1 MKKNS
6 APFWKRFYHPKPPT
20 QINQS
25 SLGMS
30 MIELLVGTV
39 IAFIIITPLMAFVV
53 NTLNDDQR
61 EEAKAVTDKEI
72 QSALEFIT
80 EDLSEALYIYD
91 KAGIQAIATN
101 QLIPAASA
109 TQIPIL
115 VFWKRQVVRN
125 EIPIGNPLPDCE
137 TNPEK
142 CDDTF
147 ILSLVAY
154 YLRTDP
160 DPIWCPNNTDDENC
174 PARITRFQ
182 LKGGGRTIA
191 TLPHPRPDTGF
202 PTSVDLRNPN
212 TITPSAAIDN
222 PQYVLVNFID
232 RTTIANDAPGLV
244 AAQCT
249 TALNNSPTAAF
260 TVVVNPVDPD
270 SYTSFS
276 ACVDSPNNI
285 AQITIR
291 GNALRR
297 FQENATY
304 SSGSAYFPSSSIL
317 VKGIGTVG
325 K

>member
-1 MKKNS
+1 MQKNFS
-6 APFWKRFYHPKPPT
+6 PFWKRFYHPKPPT

-101 QLIPAASA
+101 QLIPAKSA

-125 EIPIGNPLPDCE
+125 ILPIG
-137 TNPEK
+137 
-142 CDDTF
+142 DDTF

-154 YLRTDP
+154 YLRTDA
-160 DPIWCPNNTDDENC
+160 DPIWCPNKTNDANC

-182 LKGGGRTIA
+182 LQGGGRTIA
-191 TLPHPRPDTGF
+191 GVPFPLPDPGF

-212 TITPSAAIDN
+212 TITPSAAINN
-222 PQYVLVNFID
+222 PQNVLINFID
-232 RTTIANDAPGLV
+232 RTTIADGAPGLV

-325 K
+325 N

>member
-1 MKKNS
+1 MKKNFS
-6 APFWKRFYHPKPPT
+6 PFWKRFYHPKPPT

-101 QLIPAASA
+101 QLIPAKSA

-125 EIPIGNPLPDCE
+125 ILPIG
-137 TNPEK
+137 
-142 CDDTF
+142 DDTF

-154 YLRTDP
+154 YLRTDA
-160 DPIWCPNNTDDENC
+160 DPIWCPNNTDDEKC

-191 TLPHPRPDTGF
+191 GVPFPLPDPGF

-212 TITPSAAIDN
+212 TITPSAAINN
-222 PQYVLVNFID
+222 PQNVLINFID
-232 RTTIANDAPGLV
+232 RTTIADGAPGLV

-325 K
+325 N

>member
-1 MKKNS
+1 MKKNFS
-6 APFWKRFYHPKPPT
+6 PFWKRFYHPKPPT

-91 KAGIQAIATN
+91 QTGIQAIATN
-101 QLIPAASA
+101 QLIPAKSA

-125 EIPIGNPLPDCE
+125 ILPIG
-137 TNPEK
+137 
-142 CDDTF
+142 DDTF

-154 YLRTDP
+154 YLRTDA
-160 DPIWCPNNTDDENC
+160 DPIWCPNNTDDEKC

-191 TLPHPRPDTGF
+191 GVPFPRPDTGF
-202 PTSVDLRNPN
+202 PTSVDLRNPDD
-212 TITPSAAIDN
+212 ITPSAAIDTR
-222 PQYVLVNFID
+222 QYVLINFID
-232 RTTIANDAPGLV
+232 RTTIADGAPPLV

-260 TVVVNPVDPD
+260 TVVVNPVDPATATY
-270 SYTSFS
+270 SSFS
-276 ACVDSPNNI
+276 ACVDSTNNI

-297 FQENATY
+297 FQENTKY

-325 K
+325 N

>member
-1 MKKNS
+1 MKKNFS
-6 APFWKRFYHPKPPT
+6 PFWKRFYHPKPPT

-101 QLIPAASA
+101 QLIPAKSA

-125 EIPIGNPLPDCE
+125 ILPIG
-137 TNPEK
+137 
-142 CDDTF
+142 DDTF

-154 YLRTDP
+154 YLRTDA
-160 DPIWCPNNTDDENC
+160 DPIWCPNNTDDEKC

-191 TLPHPRPDTGF
+191 GVPFPLPDPGF

-212 TITPSAAIDN
+212 TITPSAAINN
-222 PQYVLVNFID
+222 PQNVLINFID
-232 RTTIANDAPGLV
+232 RTTIADGAPGLV

-270 SYTSFS
+270 SYNSSFS

-297 FQENATY
+297 FQENTKY

-325 K
+325 N

>member
-1 MKKNS
+1 MKKNFS
-6 APFWKRFYHPKPPT
+6 PFWKRFYHPKPPT

-101 QLIPAASA
+101 QLIPAKSA

-125 EIPIGNPLPDCE
+125 ILPIG
-137 TNPEK
+137 
-142 CDDTF
+142 DDTF

-154 YLRTDP
+154 YLRTDA
-160 DPIWCPNNTDDENC
+160 DPIWCPNNTDDEKC

-191 TLPHPRPDTGF
+191 GVPFPRPDTGF
-202 PTSVDLRNPN
+202 PTSVDLRNPDD
-212 TITPSAAIDN
+212 ITPSAAIDTR
-222 PQYVLVNFID
+222 QYVLINFID
-232 RTTIANDAPGLV
+232 RTTIADGAPPLV

-260 TVVVNPVDPD
+260 TVVVNPVDPATATY
-270 SYTSFS
+270 SSFS
-276 ACVDSPNNI
+276 ACVDSTNNI

-297 FQENATY
+297 FQENTKY

-325 K
+325 N

>member
-1 MKKNS
+1 
-6 APFWKRFYHPKPPT
+6 
-20 QINQS
+20 
-25 SLGMS
+25 

-91 KAGIQAIATN
+91 QAGIQAIATN

-115 VFWKRQVVRN
+115 VFWKRQVARN
-125 EIPIGNPLPDCE
+125 IIPIGVANCDNPK
-137 TNPEK
+137 K

-160 DPIWCPNNTDDENC
+160 NPIWCPNNTDNNKC

-182 LKGGGRTIA
+182 LNGGGRTIA
-191 TLPHPRPDTGF
+191 GVPFPRPNDGF

-212 TITPSAAIDN
+212 AITASAAIDDTQQN
-222 PQYVLVNFID
+222 VLVNFID
-232 RTTIANDAPGLV
+232 RTTIADDAPALD
-244 AAQCT
+244 ADQCT
-249 TALNNSPTAAF
+249 TALNNSSTARF
-260 TVVVNPVDPD
+260 TVDPATATY
-270 SYTSFS
+270 SSFS

-325 K
+325 N

>member
-91 KAGIQAIATN
+91 QAGIQAIATN

-115 VFWKRQVVRN
+115 VFWKRQVARN
-125 EIPIGNPLPDCE
+125 IIPIGVANCD
-137 TNPEK
+137 NPEK

-160 DPIWCPNNTDDENC
+160 NPIWCPNNTDNNKC

-182 LKGGGRTIA
+182 LNGGGRTIA
-191 TLPHPRPDTGF
+191 GVPFPRPNDGF

-212 TITPSAAIDN
+212 AITASAAIDDTQQN
-222 PQYVLVNFID
+222 VLVNFID
-232 RTTIANDAPGLV
+232 RTTIADDAPALD
-244 AAQCT
+244 ADQCT
-249 TALNNSPTAAF
+249 TALNNSSTARF
-260 TVVVNPVDPD
+260 TVDPATATY
-270 SYTSFS
+270 SSFS

-325 K
+325 N

>member
-1 MKKNS
+1 MKKNFS
-6 APFWKRFYHPKPPT
+6 PFWKRFYHPKPPT

-101 QLIPAASA
+101 QLIPAKSA

-125 EIPIGNPLPDCE
+125 ILPIG
-137 TNPEK
+137 
-142 CDDTF
+142 DDTF

-154 YLRTDP
+154 YLRTDA
-160 DPIWCPNNTDDENC
+160 DPIWCPNKTNDANC

-191 TLPHPRPDTGF
+191 GVPFPLPDPGF

-212 TITPSAAIDN
+212 TITPSAAINN
-222 PQYVLVNFID
+222 PQNVLINFID
-232 RTTIANDAPGLV
+232 RTTIADGAPGLV

-325 K
+325 N

>member
-91 KAGIQAIATN
+91 QAGIQAIATN

-115 VFWKRQVVRN
+115 VFWKRQVARN
-125 EIPIGNPLPDCE
+125 IIPIGVANCD
-137 TNPEK
+137 NPEK

-160 DPIWCPNNTDDENC
+160 NPIWCPNNTDNNKC

-182 LKGGGRTIA
+182 LNGGGRTIA
-191 TLPHPRPDTGF
+191 GVPFPRPNDGF

-249 TALNNSPTAAF
+249 TALNNSTTALF
-260 TVVVNPVDPD
+260 TVDPLTATY
-270 SYTSFS
+270 SSFS
-276 ACVDSPNNI
+276 ACVDSTNNI

-325 K
+325 N

>member
-1 MKKNS
+1 
-6 APFWKRFYHPKPPT
+6 
-20 QINQS
+20 
-25 SLGMS
+25 
-30 MIELLVGTV
+30 
-39 IAFIIITPLMAFVV
+39 MAFVV

-115 VFWKRQVVRN
+115 VFWKRQVARN
-125 EIPIGNPLPDCE
+125 IIPIGVANCD
-137 TNPEK
+137 NPEK

-160 DPIWCPNNTDDENC
+160 NPIWCPNNTDNNKC

-182 LKGGGRTIA
+182 LNGGGRTIA
-191 TLPHPRPDTGF
+191 GVPFPLPDPGF

-212 TITPSAAIDN
+212 TITPSAAINN
-222 PQYVLVNFID
+222 PQNVLINFID
-232 RTTIANDAPGLV
+232 RTTIADGAPGLV

-325 K
+325 N

>member
-1 MKKNS
+1 MKKNFS
-6 APFWKRFYHPKPPT
+6 PFWKRFYHPKPPT

-101 QLIPAASA
+101 QLIPAKSA

-125 EIPIGNPLPDCE
+125 ILPIG
-137 TNPEK
+137 
-142 CDDTF
+142 DDTF

-154 YLRTDP
+154 YLRTDA
-160 DPIWCPNNTDDENC
+160 DPIWCPNNTDNNKC

-182 LKGGGRTIA
+182 LNGGGRTIA
-191 TLPHPRPDTGF
+191 GVTFPRPNDGF
-202 PTSVDLRNPN
+202 PTSVDLRNPD
-212 TITPSAAIDN
+212 TITPSAAINN
-222 PQYVLVNFID
+222 PQYVLINFID
-232 RTTIANDAPGLV
+232 RTTIANGAPALV

-260 TVVVNPVDPD
+260 TVVVDPVDPD
-270 SYTSFS
+270 SYNSSFS

-297 FQENATY
+297 FQENTKY

>member
-1 MKKNS
+1 MKKNF

-101 QLIPAASA
+101 QLIPAKSA

-125 EIPIGNPLPDCE
+125 ILPIG
-137 TNPEK
+137 
-142 CDDTF
+142 DDTF

-154 YLRTDP
+154 YLRTDA
-160 DPIWCPNNTDDENC
+160 DPIWCPNNTDDEKC

-191 TLPHPRPDTGF
+191 GVPFPLPDPGF

-212 TITPSAAIDN
+212 TITPSAAINN
-222 PQYVLVNFID
+222 PQNVLINFID
-232 RTTIANDAPGLV
+232 RTTIADGAPGLV

-325 K
+325 N

>member
-1 MKKNS
+1 MQKNFS
-6 APFWKRFYHPKPPT
+6 PFWKRFYHPKPPT

-101 QLIPAASA
+101 QLIPAKSA

-125 EIPIGNPLPDCE
+125 ILPIG
-137 TNPEK
+137 
-142 CDDTF
+142 DDTF

-154 YLRTDP
+154 YLRTDA
-160 DPIWCPNNTDDENC
+160 DPIWCPNNTDDEKC

-191 TLPHPRPDTGF
+191 GVPFPLPDPGF

-212 TITPSAAIDN
+212 TITPSAAINN
-222 PQYVLVNFID
+222 PQNVLINFID
-232 RTTIANDAPGLV
+232 RTTIADGAPGLV

-325 K
+325 N

>member
-1 MKKNS
+1 MKKNFS
-6 APFWKRFYHPKPPT
+6 PFWKRFYHPKPPT

-101 QLIPAASA
+101 QLIPAKSA

-125 EIPIGNPLPDCE
+125 ILPIG
-137 TNPEK
+137 
-142 CDDTF
+142 DDTF

-154 YLRTDP
+154 YLRTDA
-160 DPIWCPNNTDDENC
+160 DPIWCPNNTDDEKC

-182 LKGGGRTIA
+182 LNGGGRTIA
-191 TLPHPRPDTGF
+191 GVPFPRPNDGF

-212 TITPSAAIDN
+212 TITPSAAINN
-222 PQYVLVNFID
+222 PQNVLINFID
-232 RTTIANDAPGLV
+232 RTTIADGAPGLV

-297 FQENATY
+297 FQENTKY

-325 K
+325 N

>member
-91 KAGIQAIATN
+91 QAGIQAIATN
-101 QLIPAASA
+101 QLIPAASD

-125 EIPIGNPLPDCE
+125 ILPIG
-137 TNPEK
+137 
-142 CDDTF
+142 DDTF

-154 YLRTDP
+154 YLRTDA
-160 DPIWCPNNTDDENC
+160 DPIWCPNNTDDEKC

-182 LKGGGRTIA
+182 LNGGGRTIA
-191 TLPHPRPDTGF
+191 GVPFPRPNDGF

-212 TITPSAAIDN
+212 TITPSAAINN
-222 PQYVLVNFID
+222 PQNVLINFID
-232 RTTIANDAPGLV
+232 RTTIADGAPGLV

-249 TALNNSPTAAF
+249 TALNNSSTARF
-260 TVVVNPVDPD
+260 TVDPATATY
-270 SYTSFS
+270 SSFS

-325 K
+325 N

>member
-1 MKKNS
+1 
-6 APFWKRFYHPKPPT
+6 
-20 QINQS
+20 
-25 SLGMS
+25 

-115 VFWKRQVVRN
+115 VFWKRQVARN
-125 EIPIGNPLPDCE
+125 IIPIGVANCD
-137 TNPEK
+137 NPEK

-160 DPIWCPNNTDDENC
+160 NPIWCPNNTDNNKC

-182 LKGGGRTIA
+182 LNGGGRTIA
-191 TLPHPRPDTGF
+191 GVPFPRPNDGF

-212 TITPSAAIDN
+212 TITPSAAIDTR
-222 PQYVLVNFID
+222 QDVLINFID
-232 RTTIANDAPGLV
+232 RTTIADGAPGLV

-249 TALNNSPTAAF
+249 TALNNSSTARF
-260 TVVVNPVDPD
+260 TVDPATATY
-270 SYTSFS
+270 SSFS

-297 FQENATY
+297 FQENTKY

>member
-1 MKKNS
+1 MQKNFS
-6 APFWKRFYHPKPPT
+6 PFWKRFYHPKPPT

-101 QLIPAASA
+101 QLIPAKSA

-125 EIPIGNPLPDCE
+125 ILPIG
-137 TNPEK
+137 
-142 CDDTF
+142 DDTF

-154 YLRTDP
+154 YLRTDA
-160 DPIWCPNNTDDENC
+160 DPIWCPNNTDDEKC

-191 TLPHPRPDTGF
+191 GVPFPRPDTGF

-212 TITPSAAIDN
+212 TITPSAAIIN
-222 PQYVLVNFID
+222 TQNVLVNFID
-232 RTTIANDAPGLV
+232 QTTIAKGAPPLV

-260 TVVVNPVDPD
+260 TVVVNPVDPATATY
-270 SYTSFS
+270 SSFS
-276 ACVDSPNNI
+276 ACVDSTNNI

-297 FQENATY
+297 FQENTKY

-317 VKGIGTVG
+317 VKGLGTVG
-325 K
+325 N

>member
-1 MKKNS
+1 MKKNFS
-6 APFWKRFYHPKPPT
+6 PFWKRFYHPKPPT

-91 KAGIQAIATN
+91 KDGIEDIATN
-101 QLIPAASA
+101 QLIPAASD

-160 DPIWCPNNTDDENC
+160 DPIWCPNNTDDEKC

-191 TLPHPRPDTGF
+191 GVPFPLPDPGF
-202 PTSVDLRNPN
+202 PTSVDLRN
-212 TITPSAAIDN
+212 
-222 PQYVLVNFID
+222 
-232 RTTIANDAPGLV
+232 
-244 AAQCT
+244 
-249 TALNNSPTAAF
+249 
-260 TVVVNPVDPD
+260 
-270 SYTSFS
+270 
-276 ACVDSPNNI
+276 
-285 AQITIR
+285 
-291 GNALRR
+291 NASR
-297 FQENATY
+297 
-304 SSGSAYFPSSSIL
+304 
-317 VKGIGTVG
+317 VH
-325 K
+325 

>member
-1 MKKNS
+1 MKKNFS
-6 APFWKRFYHPKPPT
+6 PFWKRFYHPKPPT

-91 KAGIQAIATN
+91 QAGIQAIATN

-115 VFWKRQVVRN
+115 VFWKRQVARN
-125 EIPIGNPLPDCE
+125 IIPIGVANCD
-137 TNPEK
+137 NPEK

-160 DPIWCPNNTDDENC
+160 NPIWCPNNTDNKKC

-182 LKGGGRTIA
+182 LNGGGRTIA
-191 TLPHPRPDTGF
+191 GVPFPRPNDGF

-212 TITPSAAIDN
+212 AITASAAIDDTQQN
-222 PQYVLVNFID
+222 VLVNFID
-232 RTTIANDAPGLV
+232 RTTIADDAPALD
-244 AAQCT
+244 ADQCT
-249 TALNNSPTAAF
+249 TALNNSSTARF
-260 TVVVNPVDPD
+260 TVDPATATY
-270 SYTSFS
+270 SSFS

-325 K
+325 N

>member
-115 VFWKRQVVRN
+115 VFWKRQVARN
-125 EIPIGNPLPDCE
+125 IIPIGVANCD
-137 TNPEK
+137 NPEK

-160 DPIWCPNNTDDENC
+160 NPIWCPNNTDNKKC

-182 LKGGGRTIA
+182 LNGGGRTIA
-191 TLPHPRPDTGF
+191 GVPFPRPNVGF

-212 TITPSAAIDN
+212 AITASAAIDDTQQN
-222 PQYVLVNFID
+222 VLVNFID
-232 RTTIANDAPGLV
+232 RTTIADDAPALD
-244 AAQCT
+244 ADQCT
-249 TALNNSPTAAF
+249 TALNNSSTARF
-260 TVVVNPVDPD
+260 TVDPATATY
-270 SYTSFS
+270 SSFS

-325 K
+325 N

>member
-91 KAGIQAIATN
+91 QAGIQAIATN

-115 VFWKRQVVRN
+115 VFWKRQVARN
-125 EIPIGNPLPDCE
+125 IIPIGVANCD
-137 TNPEK
+137 NPEK

-160 DPIWCPNNTDDENC
+160 NPIWCPNNTDNKKC

-182 LKGGGRTIA
+182 LNGGGRTIA
-191 TLPHPRPDTGF
+191 GVPFPRPNDGF

-212 TITPSAAIDN
+212 AITASAAIDDTQQN
-222 PQYVLVNFID
+222 VLVNFID
-232 RTTIANDAPGLV
+232 RTTIADDAPALD
-244 AAQCT
+244 ADQCT
-249 TALNNSPTAAF
+249 TALNNSSTARF
-260 TVVVNPVDPD
+260 TVDPATATY
-270 SYTSFS
+270 SSFS

-325 K
+325 N

>member
-1 MKKNS
+1 
-6 APFWKRFYHPKPPT
+6 
-20 QINQS
+20 
-25 SLGMS
+25 
-30 MIELLVGTV
+30 
-39 IAFIIITPLMAFVV
+39 
-53 NTLNDDQR
+53 
-61 EEAKAVTDKEI
+61 
-72 QSALEFIT
+72 
-80 EDLSEALYIYD
+80 
-91 KAGIQAIATN
+91 
-101 QLIPAASA
+101 
-109 TQIPIL
+109 
-115 VFWKRQVVRN
+115 
-125 EIPIGNPLPDCE
+125 
-137 TNPEK
+137 
-142 CDDTF
+142 
-147 ILSLVAY
+147 LSLVAY
-154 YLRTDP
+154 YLRTDA
-160 DPIWCPNNTDDENC
+160 DPIWCPNNTDDEKC

-191 TLPHPRPDTGF
+191 GVPFPLPDPGF

-212 TITPSAAIDN
+212 TITPSAAINN
-222 PQYVLVNFID
+222 PQNVLINFID
-232 RTTIANDAPGLV
+232 RTTIADGAPGLV

-325 K
+325 N

>member
-1 MKKNS
+1 MKKNFS
-6 APFWKRFYHPKPPT
+6 PFWKRFYHPKPPT

-39 IAFIIITPLMAFVV
+39 IAFIIITPLMAFVI

-91 KAGIQAIATN
+91 QAGIQAIATN
-101 QLIPAASA
+101 QLIPAAST

-115 VFWKRQVVRN
+115 VFWKRQVARN
-125 EIPIGNPLPDCE
+125 IIPIGGANCV

-154 YLRTDP
+154 YLRTDA
-160 DPIWCPNNTDDENC
+160 DPIWCPNNTDNNKC

-182 LKGGGRTIA
+182 LNGGGRTIA
-191 TLPHPRPDTGF
+191 TVQYPPPDAGF

-212 TITPSAAIDN
+212 TITANGNINN
-222 PQYVLVNFID
+222 PQNVLINFID
-232 RTTIANDAPGLV
+232 RTTIANGAPALI
-244 AAQCT
+244 AAQCP
-249 TALNNSPTAAF
+249 TALNNSTTARF
-260 TVVVNPVDPD
+260 TVDPPAATY
-270 SYTSFS
+270 SSFS
-276 ACVDSPNNI
+276 ACVDSTNNI

-297 FQENATY
+297 FQENAKY

-317 VKGIGTVG
+317 VKGISTVG
-325 K
+325 N

>member
-1 MKKNS
+1 MKKNFS
-6 APFWKRFYHPKPPT
+6 PFWKRFYHPKPPT

-101 QLIPAASA
+101 QLIPAKSA

-125 EIPIGNPLPDCE
+125 ILPIG
-137 TNPEK
+137 
-142 CDDTF
+142 DDTF

-154 YLRTDP
+154 YLRTDA
-160 DPIWCPNNTDDENC
+160 DPIWCPNNTDDEKC

-191 TLPHPRPDTGF
+191 GVPFPLPDPGF

-212 TITPSAAIDN
+212 TITPSAAINN
-222 PQYVLVNFID
+222 PQNVLINFID
-232 RTTIANDAPGLV
+232 RTTIADGAPGLV

-297 FQENATY
+297 FQENTKY

-325 K
+325 N